1 MSTRRAKERE
11 LIAAVEKEEAKQ
23 RKLKRIA
30 IIQGQ
35 RNPLDNP
42 PYQNFSRANL

>member
-30 IIQGQ
+30 INSRAENQ
-35 RNPLDNP
+35 LDNP
-42 PYQNFSRANL
+42 PYQNFSMANL